1 MRISTLLNSGAK
13 RSVALAT
20 VLSLCFAASAQTFLD
35 NGIIY
40 KVNKGKVEV
49 QPTKYTSGKN
59 KGKPTECENGT
70 APDDYTGD
78 IVVPAQ
84 VTYNGNTYP
93 VSDIKSGFKASLITS
108 IVIPDGVKVGRGALQ
123 DCANL
128 TSATLPSDLALI
140 DGNTF
145 QNCTALTS
153 ITIPGS
159 AKSVGGAAFQGCTAL
174 ETIIVEDGAEPIS
187 FARDAF
193 NAAPVVKTVKL
204 NRQFDNTTKNTQD
217 DRVFRGCKE
226 LVSVEIGGSFLDI
239 PANFF
244 ENTTALKSVVFNS
257 QVASIDYRAFANS
270 GLEEITLP
278 ESLTSVSSSLF
289 ENCKS
294 LRKVTLGAATKTISD
309 MAFYN
314 STLQEINFPAT
325 LTSIGNLAFSGT
337 QLSGKLEL
345 PEAVKS
351 VGNQAFA
358 MNAAV
363 TEVVIPATV
372 TNIGTGAFM
381 GCTSVAKFTVAA
393 DNEAYAASE
402 DGTYITSK
410 DGKTLVAYAPA
421 AAATEFKGDF
431 TAVEAYAFYGAKNLT
446 AIELPA
452 CTSWGDYAL
461 YGSGITKLTIG
472 GTVGRYVAASCP
484 ALAELTVTC
493 QEVPTGIAADCPEL
507 SKVTL
512 ADNVTIVRQDAFK
525 NCAKVESL
533 DLGKILVI
541 LETDCFAGSGIKN
554 LTVRAF
560 YPASM
565 AEGVFKEGND
575 ITVTVPAD
583 LVDAYKKAT
592 GWSFLNIVG
601 DANLAVEGKQMGMP
615 AGLYYAGDDNNL
627 HCAYADGQFDD
638 YEINMQHTFQLAEFG
653 NRIYGASAGRKFWY
667 SASSAVEGD
676 GKLFYIS
683 KVDGNLFQAVVLDNA
698 GNNAYKDPTGL
709 YIYGSTLYV
718 NDRNVCIRKI
728 SADALALPQ
737 DYPSW
742 MENNWM
748 SFYGGTWSY
757 GCIKNGFAITQDA
770 DAAGNPEPRYWV
782 GMKYNGCGLFSF
794 KEGNIGTGSGDQ
806 AGSPAG
812 AYEYMTNINLI
823 ATAFNIDTKN
833 GHLYMYIETAGAQ
846 NQIKGGLYRISL
858 DALDA
863 NKTPNA
869 NDFMTVLEAKLIDG
883 APVKYEGN
891 ATNEHVCV
899 SQLAFDADGEY
910 MYWCYRAPTP
920 EEAADIEGK
929 EFKGNG
935 GTVGSGCA
943 YPWAEAYDETNPLHH
958 SGIKRIKLGVEDPV
972 VEMVVPG
979 VTGYGVVPVNY
990 EGSTKPLGVQSPVV
1004 DSAVKAVAV
1013 ADGFITALED
1023 ATVTVYAANGTIVA
1037 ISNLAAGQTLSTAD
1051 LAAGLYIVDARTA
1064 AGSQAVK
1071 FVK

>member
-1 MRISTLLNSGAK
+1 MRISTLLNSGAN
-13 RSVALAT
+13 RGVAVAAI
-20 VLSLCFAASAQTFLD
+20 LSLGFAASAQTFID
-35 NGIIY
+35 GGIIY
-40 KVNKGKVEV
+40 KVNKANVEV

-59 KGKPTECENGT
+59 KGQPTVCENGT
-70 APDDYTGD
+70 APEDYTGD
-78 IVVPAQ
+78 IVVPNT
-84 VTYNGNTYP
+84 VTYNGKTYN
-93 VSDIKSGFKASLITS
+93 VSDIKSGFKASKITS
-108 IVIPDGVKVGRGALQ
+108 IVVPAGVKVGRGALQ
-123 DCANL
+123 DCADL
-128 TSATLPSDLALI
+128 VSATLPTDLAMI
-140 DGNTF
+140 EGNVF

-153 ITIPGS
+153 ITIPGTVT
-159 AKSVGGAAFQGCTAL
+159 SVGGAAFQGCTAL
-174 ETIIVEDGAEPIS
+174 ETIVIEDGAAPIL

-193 NAAPVVKTVKL
+193 NAAPAVKSVTL
-204 NRQFDNTTKNTQD
+204 NRQFNNESKNTQD
-217 DRVFRGCKE
+217 DRLFRGCKE
-226 LVSVEIGGSFLDI
+226 LTTVVIGGSFVDI

-244 ENTTALKSVVFNS
+244 ENTTALKSVTFNS
-257 QVASIDYRAFANS
+257 QVTGIDYRAFANS
-270 GLEEITLP
+270 GIEEITLP

-314 STLQEINFPAT
+314 STLQEINLPAT

-351 VGNQAFA
+351 IGNQAFA
-358 MNAAV
+358 MNTGL
-363 TEVVIPATV
+363 TEVTIPATV
-372 TNIGTGAFM
+372 TSIGTGAFM
-381 GCTSVAKFTVAA
+381 GCTGIAKFDVDAA
-393 DNEAYAASE
+393 NENYAVSA
-402 DGTYITSK
+402 DGTYITTK
-410 DGKTLVAYAPA
+410 DGMTLVAYAPA

-431 TAVEAYAFYGAKNLT
+431 TAVEPYAFYGAKNLT
-446 AIELPA
+446 TVELPA

-461 YGSGITKLTIG
+461 YGSGITKLHIG

-507 SKVTL
+507 SKVNL
-512 ADNVTIVRQDAFK
+512 SDNVTIVRQDAFK
-525 NCAKVESL
+525 NCVKVESL

-541 LETDCFAGSGIKN
+541 LETDCFAGSGLKN
-554 LTVRAF
+554 ITVRSF
-560 YPASM
+560 YPAAM
-565 AEGVFKEGND
+565 ADGVFTEASA
-575 ITVTVPAD
+575 ITVTVPES
-583 LVDAYKKAT
+583 LVDAYKKAN
-592 GWSFLNIVG
+592 GWSYLTITG
-601 DANLAVEGKQMGMP
+601 DANLAVAGDKMGMP
-615 AGLYYAGDDNNL
+615 AGLYFAGDDNNL
-627 HCAYADGQFDD
+627 HCAYADGQFDE

-683 KVDGNLFQAVVLDNA
+683 QVDGNLFQAVVLDNA

-770 DAAGNPEPRYWV
+770 DASGNPEPRYWV

-794 KEGNIGTGSGDQ
+794 KEGNIGTGSGDL

-812 AYEYMTNINLI
+812 ANEYLTNINLI
-823 ATAFNIDTKN
+823 ATSFNIDTKN

-858 DALDA
+858 DALEM

-869 NDFMTVLEAKLIDG
+869 NDFMTVLEAELIDG

-891 ATNEHVCV
+891 ATNEHVGV
-899 SQLAFDADGEY
+899 SQLAFDANGEY
-910 MYWCYRAPTP
+910 MYWCYRAPSA
-920 EEAADIEGK
+920 EEAAEYEGK
-929 EFKGNG
+929 EFAGNA
-935 GTVGSGCA
+935 GTVGSGCP
-943 YPWAEAYDETNPLHH
+943 YPWAEKYDAENPLHH
-958 SGIKRIKLGVEDPV
+958 SGIKRIKLGEEHPA

-979 VTGYGVVPVNY
+979 VTGYGIVPVNY
-990 EGSTKPLGVQSPVV
+990 EGSKKPGNGVSAPVV
-1004 DSAVKAVAV
+1004 ESTVQVITVAN
-1013 ADGFITALED
+1013 GLITALED
-1023 ATVTVYAANGTIVA
+1023 ATVTIYAANGTIVA
-1037 ISNLAAGQTLSTAD
+1037 ISNLAAGQTMSTD
-1051 LAAGLYIVDARTA
+1051 NLAAGLYIVA
-1064 AGSQAVK
+1064 AGNQTVK